1 MTNLTKEM
9 RINTKVTL
17 HKINSHLNQSI
28 KKIKIDMYEDNF
40 IIKYLYKILNFID
53 NLIK

>member
-1 MTNLTKEM
+1 MTNLTKE
-9 RINTKVTL
+9 IQTNTKITL
-17 HKINSHLNQSI
+17 LKINNHLNQSI

-40 IIKYLYKILNFID
+40 ILNCLYKILNFID